1 MYATSDI
8 SVFAAPYFGHAT
20 VSFLVKYIGREHTFI
35 VPRGAASVKEGQNR
49 LDLK

>member
-8 SVFAAPYFGHAT
+8 SVFAAPYFGHAP

-35 VPRGAASVKEGQNR
+35 VPLAASVKEGQNR
-49 LDLK
+49 LDIK